1 MKRCV
6 ESSHAMAQSRTFRDP
21 LHNWIAGL
29 LRIAGTFGCL
39 ATPGFASAGAEV
51 PLATL
56 CTRVAAFSIA
66 DTGSLCALSRNADR
80 RRYLAPD
87 QPAPRLRVRVG
98 GKLYAP
104 DSAAWELQTKRLTL
118 RFADAGVSAVLT
130 LEAKPTHV
138 VFELVDVQPTN
149 RAELVLWGPYP
160 TTIGD
165 MSGEVVGV
173 VRDHDFAVGIK
184 DSMPRR
190 SAAKNQKRPILRATL

>member
-1 MKRCV
+1 
-6 ESSHAMAQSRTFRDP
+6 
-21 LHNWIAGL
+21 
-29 LRIAGTFGCL
+29 
-39 ATPGFASAGAEV
+39 
-51 PLATL
+51 
-56 CTRVAAFSIA
+56 
-66 DTGSLCALSRNADR
+66 
-80 RRYLAPD
+80 
-87 QPAPRLRVRVG
+87 
-98 GKLYAP
+98 
-104 DSAAWELQTKRLTL
+104 
-118 RFADAGVSAVLT
+118 VLT

-165 MSGEVVGV
+165 LSGEVVGV